1 MKAQD
6 ATHLINEIRRL
17 EDNGDYEPSDWEDE
31 FLTSIENQIATGKTS
46 LSEKQKESLE
56 KIYQTATEGECY
68 R

>member
-56 KIYQTATEGECY
+56 KIYQKATEGECY